1 MSDLRLIRESFFS
14 CSRRWVRAPRVLLL
28 FGFIVCLTVTCAV
41 PFAAN
46 ARLQGEKLQFAEI
59 WIALMNWRFSML
71 AFSTIV
77 IFLFGELPIVDPFS
91 LNTLLRGTRRLWL
104 AGQILYVLADSLVLC
119 LLILASTLLAAL
131 PNLTFSNEW
140 SRPVRMMAY
149 SGRIA
154 IPPEQLKLSMS
165 AEILELYSPWA
176 AFGHSAALFYLL
188 CCLYGLS
195 ALALRIQ
202 WPSGGFIQLVIANV
216 LSWSMGALMPTS
228 AGYAVLA
235 AVSPHY
241 HASLSSHFVHSVN
254 PYAPTLE
261 VSYGVLLGVILGI
274 TVFASVRVKRYDF
287 CLSEGEQE

>member
-1 MSDLRLIRESFFS
+1 M
-14 CSRRWVRAPRVLLL
+14 
-28 FGFIVCLTVTCAV
+28 
-41 PFAAN
+41 
-46 ARLQGEKLQFAEI
+46 
-59 WIALMNWRFSML
+59 
-71 AFSTIV
+71 
-77 IFLFGELPIVDPFS
+77 
-91 LNTLLRGTRRLWL
+91 
-104 AGQILYVLADSLVLC
+104 
-119 LLILASTLLAAL
+119 
-131 PNLTFSNEW
+131 
-140 SRPVRMMAY
+140 
-149 SGRIA
+149 GRIWPQRGA
-154 IPPEQLKLSMS
+154 V
-165 AEILELYSPWA
+165 
-176 AFGHSAALFYLL
+176 HSL

-202 WPSGGFIQLVIANV
+202 WPSGGFIQLVVANV

>member
-104 AGQILYVLADSLVLC
+104 AGQILYVLAASLVLC

-140 SRPVRMMAY
+140 SRRF
-149 SGRIA
+149 
-154 IPPEQLKLSMS
+154 E
-165 AEILELYSPWA
+165 
-176 AFGHSAALFYLL
+176 
-188 CCLYGLS
+188 
-195 ALALRIQ
+195 
-202 WPSGGFIQLVIANV
+202 
-216 LSWSMGALMPTS
+216 
-228 AGYAVLA
+228 
-235 AVSPHY
+235 
-241 HASLSSHFVHSVN
+241 
-254 PYAPTLE
+254 
-261 VSYGVLLGVILGI
+261 
-274 TVFASVRVKRYDF
+274 
-287 CLSEGEQE
+287 